1 MPGFTTARLC
11 GALAILCLA
20 LLPMPAAAKPS
31 PAAKPPSDSK
41 PLRFDPP
48 AAGPAQPTSAGYDA
62 CIDQPSPDGA
72 AIDCQALQRPAA
84 AAKPKPRRR

>member
-1 MPGFTTARLC
+1 MAGFTTVRLC
-11 GALAILCLA
+11 GVLGIVCFCM
-20 LLPMPAAAKPS
+20 LPWSAT
-31 PAAKPPSDSK
+31 AKPPPASKAHADSK

-48 AAGPAQPTSAGYDA
+48 AAGPVQAGSAGYDA

-84 AAKPKPRRR
+84 AAKPKPRRP